1 MKAIMLTLIASAIS
15 MLAFSQNDKIYK
27 HDGEVQDVKI
37 LKVNEF
43 TISYSYPGETAEQ
56 MIGKYAVAKI
66 GYASGRNEQITEK
79 VSVSGASDWEK
90 VMVIEDK
97 SAIIGLKNVGEVRG
111 KTSGMMG
118 LHTAGSADRK
128 SMKKLKESAAEMG
141 ASFVLI
147 TSEKDNQFTTQS
159 IKRGFGYSYK

>member
-1 MKAIMLTLIASAIS
+1 MKSIMLTFIASVITLITFA
-15 MLAFSQNDKIYK
+15 QNDKLYK

-37 LKVNEF
+37 VKVNEY
-43 TISYSYPGETAEQ
+43 TISYTFPGETAEQ

-66 GYASGRNEQITEK
+66 GYASGRSEEISGK
-79 VSVSGASDWEK
+79 VSVSGGADWDK

-97 SAIIGLKNVGEVRG
+97 GAILGLKKMGEVRG
-111 KTSGMMG
+111 KTSGIIG
-118 LHTAGSADRK
+118 FHTAGSADKK
-128 SMKKLKESAAEMG
+128 SMKKLKEAAAEMG
-141 ASFVLI
+141 ASFILI